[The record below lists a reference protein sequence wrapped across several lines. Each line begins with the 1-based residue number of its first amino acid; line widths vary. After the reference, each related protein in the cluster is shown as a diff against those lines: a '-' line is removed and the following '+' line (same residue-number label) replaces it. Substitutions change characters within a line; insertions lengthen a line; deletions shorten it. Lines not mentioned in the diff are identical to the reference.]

1 MGVLEDINNFDE
13 LRRHYK
19 NDVHPAGRGSIHY
32 CRRNTFLKAVWC
44 WMLGVCETQASTFGN
59 AGTTDKLKIS
69 LRDNKLADSIEVDS

>member
-1 MGVLEDINNFDE
+1 MGVLEDINNLDE

-32 CRRNTFLKAVWC
+32 CRWKASWRTVHR
-44 WMLGVCETQASTFGN
+44 WMLDECESRTSTFGN
-59 AGTTDKLKIS
+59 AGTPDKLKIP